1 MQPYIAIFASLHFE
15 CERYVRYLTN
25 TKDIKMAKVEVYST
39 NYCPYCVRA
48 KQLLDAKDVDYTEI
62 DVTGDDAA
70 RIALVEK
77 SGGRKT
83 VPQIFINGQSI
94 GGYDDLRTLEEA
106 GTLDTML
113 K

>member
-1 MQPYIAIFASLHFE
+1 
-15 CERYVRYLTN
+15 
-25 TKDIKMAKVEVYST
+25 MANVEVYST

-62 DVTGDDAA
+62 DVTGDDEA
-70 RIALVEK
+70 RMALVEK

-94 GGYDDLRTLEEA
+94 GGYDDLRALEES
-106 GTLDTML
+106 GQLDSL
-113 K
+113 LG